1 MNTHSPTQDQ
11 LASFQAQVLNLQQ
24 LMASIQ
30 PTQHSAVPP
39 QAPDSSSLPG
49 PTPIIG
55 ILAPRPTAS
64 SAGMQPSQPL
74 SLSVPFSGP
83 VTPYQS
89 ARTFQSPTVAPQGH
103 PSAVAGVSA
112 SATQPFLGFNN
123 LGVNLAG
130 QVNQARLASS
140 AATQP
145 RAPDLQPRRSRR
157 TRGPAV
163 APPALAVNS
172 RPDARRCVTE
182 IFPANGPAYSA
193 LKLLIKV
200 YPPQVCAL
208 LFQRS
213 HY

>member
-1 MNTHSPTQDQ
+1 MNSHSPTQDQ
-11 LASFQAQVLNLQQ
+11 LASFQAQISNLQQ
-24 LMASIQ
+24 FMASIQ

-39 QAPDSSSLPG
+39 QAPGSSSLPR
-49 PTPIIG
+49 PTPIID
-55 ILAPRPTAS
+55 LSAPPPTVS

-74 SLSVPFSGP
+74 SLPVPLSGP
-83 VTPYQS
+83 ITPYQS
-89 ARTFQSPTVAPQGH
+89 ARTFQSSTVAPQGH
-103 PSAVAGVSA
+103 PSAVAGVST

-145 RAPDLQPRRSRR
+145 RAPDLQPRWSCQ

-163 APPALAVNS
+163 TPPALAINS
-172 RPDARRCVTE
+172 RPDAHCCVTE
-182 IFPANGPAYSA
+182 VFPVNGPAYSA

-208 LFQRS
+208 LFRQS